1 MFENPRAWI
10 TRGYREQQ
18 TFWGEQS
25 PCLSKLLLW
34 WKVSNPQISA
44 WLAHQ
49 QWLVVFAG
57 RFNSRDHPEFPS
69 ITAAV
74 AAVRQWCQ
82 ARPWPLVS
90 RQSWLY
96 LLRFRGLLHGC
107 RTTNDS
113 DLVPSTST
121 TISAHRPPIVW
132 SFPQD
137 YLFLNRRDL
146 CPTSFLISKQGNV
159 ISECQR
165 TSDIGRVP
173 CLKKNLEAHSSVP
186 ATALVFPNRRASA
199 PLKVD
204 DIKVTSEVYG
214 NDCPV
219 SMKAYDFIFCSRQRI
234 IVSPCTQLLAFL
246 RFIKLNLLKLK
257 TWTHPSCFIA
267 FLSSMCGLALLYEII
282 N

>member
-1 MFENPRAWI
+1 MFENPRARI

-82 ARPWPLVS
+82 ARPWLLVS

-96 LLRFRGLLHGC
+96 LLRFRGFLHGC
-107 RTTNDS
+107 RTSMTR
-113 DLVPSTST
+113 TST
-121 TISAHRPPIVW
+121 TISAQAPYSVIISSRLYIPEQTWSWSHKFPYIKARKCNIWVRAQVW
-132 SFPQD
+132 HWK
-137 YLFLNRRDL
+137 
-146 CPTSFLISKQGNV
+146 SFLFEEKSG
-159 ISECQR
+159 S
-165 TSDIGRVP
+165 
-173 CLKKNLEAHSSVP
+173 
-186 ATALVFPNRRASA
+186 
-199 PLKVD
+199 PLK
-204 DIKVTSEVYG
+204 
-214 NDCPV
+214 CPGHSFGV
-219 SMKAYDFIFCSRQRI
+219 SQQTCLSSTEGWRHKSNIRG
-234 IVSPCTQLLAFL
+234 L
-246 RFIKLNLLKLK
+246 REWLPGIYESIRLHFLLKAKNNRQPL
-257 TWTHPSCFIA
+257 HAAVGF
-267 FLSSMCGLALLYEII
+267 SSFH
-282 N
+282 